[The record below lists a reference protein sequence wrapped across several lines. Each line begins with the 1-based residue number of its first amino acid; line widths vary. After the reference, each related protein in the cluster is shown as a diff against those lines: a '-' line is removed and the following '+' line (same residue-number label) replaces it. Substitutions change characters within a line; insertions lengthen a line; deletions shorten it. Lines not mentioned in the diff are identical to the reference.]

1 MKNQLSPLP
10 ARASARQALSPLYPV
25 ICSGATLTAGL
36 LGICAALGACG
47 AHGAEIAQPP
57 QIQRVLPPVGLDI
70 PADVS
75 QRLNKKLAALR
86 LQFRSLAK
94 HPLAADVEIFFK
106 AVELALEFREF
117 YDPKDYA
124 KADKL
129 LTEAEARM
137 GQLAKGGAS
146 WTTQSGL
153 VVRGYYSSIDGSPQ
167 PYGMVIPEK
176 LDRSRPPPLF
186 IWLHGR
192 GDKATDLHFINE
204 RMTSPGQVAPPYAIV
219 VHPFGRQCVGFK
231 HAGEVDVLE
240 AAAAAE
246 KHYHTDPAR
255 RVLIGFSMGGAGAWH
270 LGAHFASRWA
280 LVCPGAGFAET
291 ARYVKLKPEDYP
303 PDYVQQLWGLYD
315 APAYVR
321 NLFNTETIAY
331 SGELDKQIQA
341 AQVMEEAFAAHGR
354 TLTHLIGPKT
364 EHKYEPQAKAELL
377 ARIEKQL
384 QKPAVEF
391 PEQVFVQTRTTD
403 YGRQNWVA
411 IEGLESHW
419 KESRVD
425 AIRKGDRVELNSAN
439 VSRLSLHLLGSAW
452 RIARVKI
459 DGAELAEPA
468 GGAATTQIVLEKQ
481 NSGWKWLPEELSRAA
496 GLRKQ
501 PGLCGPIDAAFMS
514 RFVVVRPGQPSK
526 NPRLQA
532 WIDFELE
539 HFLSRWKG
547 LMRGA
552 AVVKRDAEVTEEDIR
567 DCNLILWGDPES
579 NALLKRL
586 TGEQFPLRW
595 SAAEIQLGAAKAT
608 AADHVP
614 ALIYPNPLNPRKY
627 VVVNSGLTF
636 REAHDRTNSQQN
648 PKLPDW
654 ALIDMRQPPSAE
666 APGKIA
672 AAGFFGERWEAR

>member
-1 MKNQLSPLP
+1 M
-10 ARASARQALSPLYPV
+10 
-25 ICSGATLTAGL
+25 AGL
-36 LGICAALGACG
+36 FGICAALGACG
-47 AHGAEIAQPP
+47 ADGAETDKPP

-70 PADVS
+70 PSTVTTRFT
-75 QRLNKKLAALR
+75 QRLADLR
-86 LQFRSLAK
+86 RQFAPLAK
-94 HPLAADVEIFFK
+94 HPLAADVEIFLK

-117 YDPKDYA
+117 YDSKDFA

-129 LTEAEARM
+129 LAEAEKR
-137 GQLAKGGAS
+137 LASLEKGES
-146 WTTQSGL
+146 PWTRQTGL
-153 VVRGYYSSIDGSPQ
+153 VVRGYYSSVDGSPQ

-176 LDRSRPPPLF
+176 LDRTRPPPLF

-204 RMTSPGQVAPPYAIV
+204 RMTSPGQVAPPGAIV

-231 HAGEVDVLE
+231 QAGEIDVLE
-240 AAAAAE
+240 SSAAAE
-246 KHYHTDPAR
+246 KQYQTDPAR

-303 PDYVQQLWGLYD
+303 AEYVQKLWGMYD

-354 TLTHLIGPKT
+354 QLTHLIGPNT
-364 EHKYEPQAKAELL
+364 EHKYEPNAKAELL
-377 ARIEKQL
+377 ARIEKHLEQ
-384 QKPAVEF
+384 PSVEF

-403 YGRQNWVA
+403 YGRQKWVA
-411 IEGLESHW
+411 IEGLETHW
-419 KESRVD
+419 KEARVD
-425 AIRKGDRVELNSAN
+425 AVRQGDAMELKTDN
-439 VSRLSLHLLGSAW
+439 VTRLSLNLFGSGW
-452 RIARVKI
+452 RIAQVKI
-459 DGAELAEPA
+459 DGAMLQSPA
-468 GGAATTQIVLEKQ
+468 GGAVPTQIVLEKQ
-481 NSGWKWLPEELSRAA
+481 NSGWKWLAGDTSRIE

-501 PGLCGPIDAAFMS
+501 SGLCGPIDAAFMS

-526 NPRLQA
+526 NPRLQT

-539 HFLSRWKG
+539 HFLTRWKG

-552 AVVKRDAEVTEEDIR
+552 AVVKRDAEVTEQDIR
-567 DCNLILWGDPES
+567 DCNLILWGDFES
-579 NALLKRL
+579 NSVLKRL
-586 TGEQFPLRW
+586 AGSQFPLRW
-595 SAAEIQLGAAKAT
+595 SAEEIQIGSAKAS
-608 AADHVP
+608 AVDHAP
-614 ALIYPNPLNPRKY
+614 ALIYPNPLNPERY

-654 ALIDMRQPPSAE
+654 ALIDLRQSPSAE
-666 APGKIA
+666 APGKIT
-672 AAGFFGERWEAR
+672 AAGFFGERWEAK